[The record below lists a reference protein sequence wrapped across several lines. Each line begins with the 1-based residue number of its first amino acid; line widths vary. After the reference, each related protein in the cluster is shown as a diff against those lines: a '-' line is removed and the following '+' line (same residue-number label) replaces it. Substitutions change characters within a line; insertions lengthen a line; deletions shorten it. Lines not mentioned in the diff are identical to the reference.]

1 MKRKLLSILLCGAMI
16 GTMLTGCGNTGTPS
30 DSQSLSESN
39 SEESD
44 DAGSGDQG
52 ETDTPVEVTP
62 EALPEAFAHIT
73 FDGEDEG
80 YITVTQVDKADDST
94 NDGATKDIGPV
105 EVTAVY
111 ADGAVGKA
119 LYLDGTY
126 GLDLNLE
133 ATNTDTYTVSFWLNA
148 KFFFQFGPTLQ
159 IGYNIGKAAD
169 AGNNVTWMNITEAN
183 WGADSKLIFP
193 MIWSRNEAS
202 DAQDGTDCWPWMYAW
217 DDSVHGKQEWAMVTV
232 VCSGEKQDGATGST
246 TAGAQYYLNGQ
257 LMYDS
262 QDNYANHTYWEEWTW
277 DATLAPNIMK
287 PGDSEFES
295 YFGVNYWD
303 PMFIGYVDDLYVYDQ
318 ALTAGQ
324 VLSLYQLGDPSVA
337 MEYPDAPEGGAQEPA
352 DPVAADHSGVTITG
366 TQVGAT
372 DCSTAFWTEFSD
384 TVAVPEG
391 ESVTVSFKNYSS
403 QLENWNNFAVIL
415 QNVPDVHN
423 ADDNADYKEYAVV
436 RADNFGWGAG
446 YDNIA
451 AAECDWNWDTFKT
464 DIDGADVELTI
475 TNNGGTADIVAK
487 VTSAAGTTYT
497 QSYTGIAVDGDLYY
511 CLTVDGS
518 FIDIQ

>member
-1 MKRKLLSILLCGAMI
+1 
-16 GTMLTGCGNTGTPS
+16 
-30 DSQSLSESN
+30 
-39 SEESD
+39 
-44 DAGSGDQG
+44 
-52 ETDTPVEVTP
+52 
-62 EALPEAFAHIT
+62 
-73 FDGEDEG
+73 
-80 YITVTQVDKADDST
+80 
-94 NDGATKDIGPV
+94 
-105 EVTAVY
+105 
-111 ADGAVGKA
+111 
-119 LYLDGTY
+119 
-126 GLDLNLE
+126 
-133 ATNTDTYTVSFWLNA
+133 
-148 KFFFQFGPTLQ
+148 
-159 IGYNIGKAAD
+159 
-169 AGNNVTWMNITEAN
+169 
-183 WGADSKLIFP
+183 
-193 MIWSRNEAS
+193 
-202 DAQDGTDCWPWMYAW
+202 
-217 DDSVHGKQEWAMVTV
+217 
-232 VCSGEKQDGATGST
+232 
-246 TAGAQYYLNGQ
+246 
-257 LMYDS
+257 MYDS

-451 AAECDWNWDTFKT
+451 EIGRAH
-464 DIDGADVELTI
+464 V
-475 TNNGGTADIVAK
+475 
-487 VTSAAGTTYT
+487 
-497 QSYTGIAVDGDLYY
+497 
-511 CLTVDGS
+511 
-518 FIDIQ
+518 